1 MKTWGYALTSSNL
14 TKKTSTY
21 KHPNFVWGKHYCWIK
36 QIFQNQ
42 LYSLK
47 KRKNKHLS
55 LTSPTML
62 DINFLQ
68 KHGPHLI
75 LEFIDLQ
82 IKSLVFGL
90 FFFPRKKIPSEPTE
104 LDICSFWLTQMS
116 WQAPGGPK
124 FYLTRIPRSAGFI
137 PSIFG
142 RLHASWPEGRS
153 KMIQSNTRMSQEV
166 SKWLANGL

>member
-1 MKTWGYALTSSNL
+1 
-14 TKKTSTY
+14 
-21 KHPNFVWGKHYCWIK
+21 
-36 QIFQNQ
+36 
-42 LYSLK
+42 
-47 KRKNKHLS
+47 
-55 LTSPTML
+55 ML

-68 KHGPHLI
+68 KHRNTHLI

-90 FFFPRKKIPSEPTE
+90 LVFFFSHGKKITSEPTE

-116 WQAPGGPK
+116 WQAPGVPK

-153 KMIQSNTRMSQEV
+153 KVILGCPRELGSMV
-166 SKWLANGL
+166 SKWVIA